1 MKLNSHVST
10 INTLTQKDPQRHKS
24 IKPVKK
30 KGAGYLGHC
39 LLPNIPGLAAGFF
52 AFAQVFRL
60 QKKQLMNRKRALPVQ
75 DARFICINYPG

>member
-10 INTLTQKDPQRHKS
+10 VNTLTQKDPQRHKS

-30 KGAGYLGHC
+30 KKEGYLGHC
-39 LLPNIPGLAAGFF
+39 PLPNIPGLAAGFLV
-52 AFAQVFRL
+52 FAQVFRL
-60 QKKQLMNRKRALPVQ
+60 QKKQLMNRKRAWPVQ